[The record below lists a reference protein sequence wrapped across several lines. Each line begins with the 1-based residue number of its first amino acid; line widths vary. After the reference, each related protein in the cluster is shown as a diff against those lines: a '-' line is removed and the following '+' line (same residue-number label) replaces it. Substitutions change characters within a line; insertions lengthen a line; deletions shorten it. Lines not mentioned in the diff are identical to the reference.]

1 MYYGTYAELLEELE
15 ASSIKTLTMKNSK
28 YGDCRDAL
36 HNFKVGAAITGQTTA
51 QTCWGY
57 MAKHLA
63 SLQDKVITGDFSNR
77 EDFLEKCQD
86 TINYIRL
93 LWCIGNE
100 EMNYYELE
108 SVKEKEHE

>member
-1 MYYGTYAELLEELE
+1 MYYGKYAELLEELE
-15 ASSIKTLTMKNSK
+15 ASSMQTLTAKNSN

-36 HNFKVGAAITGQTTA
+36 HNFKVGAAITGQTAA

-86 TINYIRL
+86 VINYIRL

-100 EMNYYELE
+100 EMLYYKLE
-108 SVKEKEHE
+108 EENEYE